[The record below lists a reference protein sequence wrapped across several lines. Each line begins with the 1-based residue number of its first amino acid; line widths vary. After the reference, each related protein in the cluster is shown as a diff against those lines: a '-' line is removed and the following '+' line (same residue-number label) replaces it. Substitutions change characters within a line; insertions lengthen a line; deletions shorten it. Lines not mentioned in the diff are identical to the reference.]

1 MIFEPGASR
10 KANDP
15 FVFPMLDLNIRK
27 ARVDAHCRILGVE
40 NGGLSAQRPVH
51 QSRIDTDR
59 CRIASGRAQENRET
73 MGISTTMQ
81 AVVATAPGGP
91 EVLKLVER
99 PIQTPGAGQV
109 LLQVLAAGV
118 NRPDIMQRQGIAK
131 PAPGATDVLG
141 LEACGKVTTCGPG
154 VHTLAPGMRVMALLP
169 GGGYAP
175 WCIAHAEHCLPV
187 PDGLGDD
194 EAGALPEGLF
204 AIWHN
209 LFELC
214 ALKMGETVLIHGA
227 AGGIGTLAV
236 QMAHAA
242 GARVIVTD
250 GPRDRLAALKAMGVV
265 EAICYHDTDFTQAC
279 RAATAGRGVDVVM
292 DIVGGDY
299 VPRNLDALAF
309 GGRHL
314 SLSFMQG
321 SRVSIELLTLMQ
333 KQLSLHSSTLRP
345 QSDEEKTRMARLIA
359 KHVLPLIADGR
370 IRPRLQGSLPLAQ
383 AADAHRLM
391 ERGDVF
397 GKLVLKP

>member
-1 MIFEPGASR
+1 
-10 KANDP
+10 
-15 FVFPMLDLNIRK
+15 MLNLPSTMRGIV
-27 ARVDAHCRILGVE
+27 ARE
-40 NGGLSAQRPVH
+40 
-51 QSRIDTDR
+51 
-59 CRIASGRAQENRET
+59 
-73 MGISTTMQ
+73 
-81 AVVATAPGGP
+81 PGGP
-91 EVLKLVER
+91 EVLALAER
-99 PIQTPGAGQV
+99 PVVAPDGGQV
-109 LLQVLAAGV
+109 LLRVRAAGV

-141 LEACGKVTTCGPG
+141 LEACGDIVACGPG
-154 VHTLAPGMRVMALLP
+154 VRRWAPGMRVMALLP

-175 WCIAHAEHCLPV
+175 WCIAPADHCLAIPEN
-187 PDGLGDD
+187 LTDD

-214 ALKMGETVLIHGA
+214 ALKMGETLLVHGA

-250 GPRDRLAALKAMGVV
+250 GPKDRLAALKAMGAV
-265 EAICYHDTDFTQAC
+265 EAICYHDTDFVQAC
-279 RAATAGRGVDVVM
+279 LAATGGRGVDVVL

-299 VPRNLDALAF
+299 VRRNLDALAF

-321 SRVSIELLTLMQ
+321 SRVEIELLTLMQ

-345 QSDEEKTRMARLIA
+345 QTHEEKTRMARLIER
-359 KHVLPLIADGR
+359 HVMPLVADGR
-370 IRPRLQGSLPLAQ
+370 IRPRMQGSLPLAE
-383 AADAHRLM
+383 AAQAHRMM
-391 ERGDVF
+391 ERGEIF
-397 GKLVLKP
+397 GKLVLRP

>member
-1 MIFEPGASR
+1 MSIPSF
-10 KANDP
+10 
-15 FVFPMLDLNIRK
+15 
-27 ARVDAHCRILGVE
+27 
-40 NGGLSAQRPVH
+40 
-51 QSRIDTDR
+51 
-59 CRIASGRAQENRET
+59 
-73 MGISTTMQ
+73 MQ
-81 AVVATAPGGP
+81 AVVASQPGGP
-91 EVLKLVER
+91 EVLTLAER
-99 PIQTPGAGQV
+99 PVPAPQAGQV
-109 LLQVLAAGV
+109 LLRVLAAGV

-141 LEACGKVTTCGPG
+141 LEACGEVVACGPG
-154 VHTLAPGMRVMALLP
+154 VQRWAPGMRVMALLP
-169 GGGYAP
+169 GGGYGP
-175 WCIAHAEHCLPV
+175 WCVTCADHCLPA
-187 PDGLGDD
+187 PQMLSDD

-250 GPRDRLAALKAMGVV
+250 GPKDRLSVLKELGAV
-265 EAICYHDTDFTQAC
+265 EAVCYHDTDFVQAC
-279 RAATAGRGVDVVM
+279 RAATDGRGVDVVL

-299 VPRNLDALAF
+299 VRRNLEALAF

-321 SRVSIELLTLMQ
+321 SQVSLDLLSLMQ

-345 QSDEEKTRMARLIA
+345 QSDAEKTRMARLIE
-359 KHVLPLIADGR
+359 KHVLPLLADGR
-370 IRPRLQGSLPLAQ
+370 IRPRMHGNLPLAQ
-383 AADAHRLM
+383 AEQAHRMM
-391 ERGDVF
+391 ERGEIF